1 LDKYAEEESSR
12 TQKLKEQL
20 LIYFALT
27 KKYFSIDKQNTGEI
41 ARDGHKI

>member
-1 LDKYAEEESSR
+1 MK
-12 TQKLKEQL
+12 KEIYIISQL